1 MKKLSYFI
9 IIFISSLLLLYFLS
23 YFYFYFLIGNGFKN
37 EFFTDT
43 KKQNFYK
50 KHSEIVNH
58 VRFATWSG
66 DAMINK
72 AENLNEM
79 LYTIINESKVGKL
92 FFFRAIHGFN
102 KLLILEKMHLI

>member
-43 KKQNFYK
+43 KKLNFYK